1 MSKSYTKIV
10 KEEVSKHVSK
20 NFEFN
25 FVKASYDK
33 SEVKKDLRK
42 KFIECGMIYN
52 PKVLHHL
59 EFRLKKLKL
68 ANLTVQELAVCD
80 ISSKITYNSDRKVYI
95 VYIVDANSVME
106 TLKVLGASD
115 TLKKYKEIYEYNM
128 RAKETNRVVNFE
140 TANIK
145 RSTDAALEQTK
156 LIERL
161 LKKRKLSSLDE
172 DLRVVVKA
180 RMKYKLLSM
189 NELAKKIGKISKSV
203 INHRFIK
210 IKKLMG
216 E

>member
-128 RAKETNRVVNFE
+128 RAKETNRKTIRN
-140 TANIK
+140 
-145 RSTDAALEQTK
+145 
-156 LIERL
+156 
-161 LKKRKLSSLDE
+161 
-172 DLRVVVKA
+172 
-180 RMKYKLLSM
+180 
-189 NELAKKIGKISKSV
+189 
-203 INHRFIK
+203 RFRR
-210 IKKLMG
+210 
-216 E
+216 